1 MINSNPRK
9 KVFLTFLMLFI
20 FCANTFSMEISVERT
35 SGSTISLDVEPTDL
49 IVDIKGK
56 IFDQIGIP
64 VEQQTLMFADKI
76 LEDTIVL
83 ADYNVGKGDTL
94 QLIITDT
101 SSVPIPLGIV
111 ILAFILI
118 AILTVRH
125 ARAKS
130 HVADLK
136 A

>member
-1 MINSNPRK
+1 
-9 KVFLTFLMLFI
+9 
-20 FCANTFSMEISVERT
+20 MEISVERT